1 MYTHIASQ
9 GIIKGMI
16 GVHRASGK
24 RMQLI
29 NIRNKVLQ
37 YLGTIS
43 VWTVDSCCALDA
55 RLVDF

>member
-1 MYTHIASQ
+1 MVYTHIASQ

-43 VWTVDSCCALDA
+43 V
-55 RLVDF
+55 